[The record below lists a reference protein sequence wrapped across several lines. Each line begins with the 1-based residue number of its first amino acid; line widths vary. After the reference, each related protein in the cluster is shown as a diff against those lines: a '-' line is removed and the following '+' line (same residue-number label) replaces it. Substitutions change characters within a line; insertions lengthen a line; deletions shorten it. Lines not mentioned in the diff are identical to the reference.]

1 MRTSMCQQIQSQ
13 MYYIDLASTRLVEAQ
28 TRAISGKR
36 IMKPSDDV
44 PGTNR
49 ALSLRTAISNV
60 DQFTNNIVVS
70 RPLLAATESA
80 VTDLVK
86 AVRSV
91 RDIAVAAA
99 SPDFSGETRDAYVA
113 QLDDILGQMAD
124 LGNSKHMDQY
134 LFSGTATDTAPLVA
148 QAGANPYSYEGNS
161 GTRRTQVLSWV
172 SLPVNIPGDRLFNFD
187 QGAGADT
194 TDLFTMVTQLKD
206 AIVTGDSAAV
216 SAQIDNVDANLDNL
230 LACDAQLGS
239 WGARM
244 DRANDVLADTKTRLQ
259 GMLSDTEDMD
269 LAQAVIDLKSQENVY
284 QAALAVS
291 SRVLDLS
298 LASLTYYTSG

>member
-1 MRTSMCQQIQSQ
+1 MRTSLSQQIQSQ
-13 MYYIDLASTRLVEAQ
+13 MYYIDVASSRLVEAQ

-70 RPLLAATESA
+70 RPLLAATENA
-80 VTDLVK
+80 VSDLVK

-91 RDIAVAAA
+91 RDIAIAAA
-99 SPDFSGETRDAYVA
+99 SPDFSGEARDAYIA

-148 QAGANPYSYEGNS
+148 QAGPNPYAYAGNS

-172 SLPVNIPGDRLFNFD
+172 SLPVNIPGDKLFNFD
-187 QGAGADT
+187 QSAGAGT
-194 TDLFTMVTQLKD
+194 TDLFTMVTQLRD
-206 AIVTGDSAAV
+206 AIQNGDSAAI
-216 SAQIDNVDANLDNL
+216 SGQIDNVDANLDNL

-244 DRANDVLADTKTRLQ
+244 DKAKDVLADTKTRLQ
-259 GMLSDTEDMD
+259 EMLSDTEDID
-269 LAQAVIDLKSQENVY
+269 LTKAVIDLKSQENVY
-284 QAALAVS
+284 QTALAIS
-291 SRVLDLS
+291 SRMLDLS
-298 LASLTYYTSG
+298 LASLNYLSN